1 MKGENLSVKDIRNIY
16 YFIVNYY
23 MDHKTCCNINKNSV
37 MRDTGKVLRTPA
49 EFTENVKENIHSGF
63 CPEDQPGLQKASKME
78 RIATIVTS

>member
-1 MKGENLSVKDIRNIY
+1 
-16 YFIVNYY
+16 
-23 MDHKTCCNINKNSV
+23 